1 VFVHYTHW
9 LGCLYMSV
17 FLYTPVWVCT
27 HLYMSVVSDRYQPP
41 HARRKIKIKE
51 IVDKYRNKLIEPE
64 FYTALFQGS
73 ARKAA
78 GANVSQ

>member
-1 VFVHYTHW
+1 
-9 LGCLYMSV
+9 
-17 FLYTPVWVCT
+17 
-27 HLYMSVVSDRYQPP
+27 MSVVSDRYQPP

>member
-1 VFVHYTHW
+1 MVRQTASNTFRRKR
-9 LGCLYMSV
+9 LDNEG
-17 FLYTPVWVCT
+17 
-27 HLYMSVVSDRYQPP
+27 YQPP

-78 GANVSQ
+78 DANVSQ